1 MLDKMLLAVAENEP
15 ETAIPEEYDEDTSY
29 WDVMSSFHDV
39 NTDYFSVNATS
50 F

>member
-1 MLDKMLLAVAENEP
+1 MLDKMILAVANNES
-15 ETAIPEEYDEDTSY
+15 ETAIPEYNEDTSY

-39 NTDYFSVNATS
+39 DTDYFSITVRT

>member
-15 ETAIPEEYDEDTSY
+15 ETTSPEYDEDASY
-29 WDVMSSFHDV
+29 WDVMDNFRNV
-39 NTDYFSVNATS
+39 NTDYFSITVRT

>member
-15 ETAIPEEYDEDTSY
+15 ETAIPEYDEDASY
-29 WDVMSSFHDV
+29 WDVIGNFHDI
-39 NTDYFSVNATS
+39 NTDYFNVNATT